1 LSGVLQCVAVCGAFL
16 EGFVCH
22 STERFC
28 FARVFCAQK
37 SVCECDPLTQSI
49 TSTLTYMLPH
59 THTHTHQDPLMSVLS
74 FPLSLSFSLV
84 LSLSCVHVFTE
95 LANKI
100 LGETNTSVD
109 CSFHRHLPGH
119 APLQH
124 TATQSDK
131 LQHTAPSSSDSSSS
145 IFTVSL
151 VRGIATPSMTV

>member
-1 LSGVLQCVAVCGAFL
+1 VLPCVVHL
-16 EGFVCH
+16 LRVSSVTIQRDSVLH
-22 STERFC
+22 MS
-28 FARVFCAQK
+28 FARKRVCANATHSLNQ
-37 SVCECDPLTQSI
+37 SLPLSHTCC
-49 TSTLTYMLPH
+49 H